1 MFQKL
6 RLKLTLINVSIILIL
21 FLLLI
26 ASAYWFAQ
34 INLNRSTQLMARRIM
49 TDIQTDEISDWPPHR
64 SNQPAGPDRP
74 RTEQPPESRPFG
86 PPDKS
91 AGNPAWRPPGPNF
104 FFVKTSPAGEII
116 FQSSGQHLEQD
127 RLTDLTAAV
136 LKETEAEGT
145 LTLEQTSYFYLKAPY
160 VNSQDAITII
170 VFHDFTPEIDM
181 LRLILTALL
190 AVGAVCAVL
199 SFGASF
205 YMANRAMIP
214 IKRAWQQQQD
224 FLSDASHELRTP
236 LTVIQTN
243 LDIVRSSPDETVAS
257 QDKWLDNIQE
267 ESICMQNLVNS
278 LLFLARADSNH
289 QPLTKQSFCLTTA
302 LIQAVAPFE
311 AVALQRKLHLAV
323 DVPPAVEMYGDAAR
337 IKQVIAILLDNAL
350 RHTPPGGNILVA
362 LSRAGSK
369 TTLTI
374 TDTGEGIEAEHLDKI
389 FDRFYQVDKSRQKGG
404 SGLGLAIARWI
415 VENHEGSITAAS
427 TPGTGT
433 TFSIELPA
441 RSNA

>member
-6 RLKLTLINVSIILIL
+6 RLKLTLINVSIILVL

-34 INLNRSTQLMARRIM
+34 INLNRHIQSLAQKVM
-49 TDIQTDEISDWPPHR
+49 TEIQMGKITDWPPR
-64 SNQPAGPDRP
+64 RFFQAGNHEGGPGGGEPPP
-74 RTEQPPESRPFG
+74 RIPLG
-86 PPDKS
+86 PPDGPRENR
-91 AGNPAWRPPGPNF
+91 AGEPPGPNL
-104 FFVKTSPAGEII
+104 FFVKTSPAGEIT
-116 FQSSGQHLEQD
+116 FHSSSLPFD
-127 RLTDLTAAV
+127 PANLTPLTALA
-136 LKETEAEGT
+136 LAQNFTEGN
-145 LTLEQTSYFYLKAPY
+145 LSFDQTSYFYLKAPL
-160 VNSQDAITII
+160 VNEAGTVIL
-170 VFHDFTPEIDM
+170 FHDFTPETDM
-181 LRLILTALL
+181 LRSILTALL
-190 AVGAVCAVL
+190 AVGAGCAVL

-205 YMANRAMIP
+205 YMASRAMIP

-267 ESICMQNLVNS
+267 ESICMHNLVNS

-289 QPLTKQSFCLTTA
+289 QPLTKQNFCLTTA
-302 LIQAVAPFE
+302 LIQAAAPFE
-311 AVALQRKLHLAV
+311 AVAIQKKIHLTVDALPALQ
-323 DVPPAVEMYGDAAR
+323 MYGDEAR

-350 RHTPPGGNILVA
+350 RHTPPGGNILTV
-362 LSRAGSK
+362 LSRCGSK
-369 TTLTI
+369 TTLAI

-415 VENHEGSITAAS
+415 VESHEGSITAAS

-433 TFSIELPA
+433 TFFVEMPA
-441 RSNA
+441 AGNA